1 MALKDSLECP
11 WNLRD
16 VLGIGQ
22 EGLSSGEKSSAED
35 QRRILIRAHQPV
47 VGDSLPEMTGGMK
60 RTWGPQPCKGLV
72 GQEWLMNET
81 EAVVLEDSESQD
93 GPGPQRSR
101 ELQEAGSS
109 ISRAAVTLA

>member
-22 EGLSSGEKSSAED
+22 EGLSSGE
-35 QRRILIRAHQPV
+35 RRRLIRAHQPV

-60 RTWGPQPCKGLV
+60 RTWGPQPCKGRV